1 MSKNTVK
8 PGLTRNRRNRR
19 TRGRMWPRV
28 ARLVLR
34 FLTGRPLDGRRHSNG
49 TFWRAGT
56 RRVGYP
62 PYLFT
67 WGWWNLAAGW
77 QRATVRLLA
86 TFLTALAVWTLVGV
100 VA

>member
-8 PGLTRNRRNRR
+8 PGLTRRRRNRR
-19 TRGRMWPRV
+19 TRNRMWLRV
-28 ARLVLR
+28 VRLVVR

-62 PYLFT
+62 PYLMT

-77 QRATVRLLA
+77 QRALVRLLA
-86 TFLTALAVWTLVGV
+86 VVLAAVAVWAGVGV
-100 VA
+100 LA